1 MASQTGTLKFRQS
14 DGTYTELYPKTT
26 IAQVDGLQTQLN
38 NINASLQNKV
48 EYNTLPS
55 TNKIA
60 IYVNNNDQNIY
71 GGVMTEINQRI
82 AVTAAIRSPYTYTSL
97 LISATDD
104 FDVSAT
110 LYRYTEN
117 AGGISKTIA
126 TRDYVVSQIQGAI
139 NASY

>member
-1 MASQTGTLKFRQS
+1 
-14 DGTYTELYPKTT
+14 
-26 IAQVDGLQTQLN
+26 
-38 NINASLQNKV
+38 
-48 EYNTLPS
+48 
-55 TNKIA
+55 
-60 IYVNNNDQNIY
+60 
-71 GGVMTEINQRI
+71 MTEINQRI

>member
-1 MASQTGTLKFRQS
+1 
-14 DGTYTELYPKTT
+14 
-26 IAQVDGLQTQLN
+26 
-38 NINASLQNKV
+38 
-48 EYNTLPS
+48 
-55 TNKIA
+55 
-60 IYVNNNDQNIY
+60 
-71 GGVMTEINQRI
+71 MTEINQRI

-104 FDVSAT
+104 FDVSAK

-117 AGGISKTIA
+117 AGGISKNIA